1 MTPNFGTLMYVLN
14 ILPSFICAIFQK
26 AFYTVYCHIFTFMLL
41 KSIIKI
47 MLYNNYDHLNKKIII
62 VK

>member
-26 AFYTVYCHIFTFMLL
+26 AFYILSYFHFYA
-41 KSIIKI
+41 IKI
-47 MLYNNYDHLNKKIII
+47 HHKNHALQ
-62 VK
+62 